1 MYNNSIYLTKEQ
13 ILDNLKCFYNR
24 MIMSYNIDHA
34 SPYFINIED
43 GASFVTKYKKTK
55 PLLLLKNHTSLTKTV
70 ITQKIHLEK
79 NGQLR

>member
-13 ILDNLKCFYNR
+13 ILDDLKRFCNR

-34 SPYFINIED
+34 IPYFNNIED
-43 GASFVTKYKKTK
+43 GAEFGYDIQKDGTTIIIKK
-55 PLLLLKNHTSLTKTV
+55 PYLSNENGV
-70 ITQKIHLEK
+70 TQKIHLEK